1 LLLKYEDLTNQS
13 VAATQRIADFLKL
26 EQQEEFTNDF
36 NRYHRIFPHF
46 FRRGSNPDNIAE
58 LKGDTAEL
66 FWTMHGHLM
75 KGLQYVKSI
84 PEIASTPRSLL
95 IRRRDRAI
103 EVENRLGA
111 ERNAVDMDRRAKDG
125 VIATLSKERAAL
137 AADHKA
143 RGIAIETLTN
153 NLQAVEADRQA
164 KDAVIAR
171 LSGELE
177 AIEADRRAKDTVIA
191 RLSGELEAIEADR
204 RAKDAAIARL
214 TGELKAVEADRA
226 VKNEIIAGLNRQLG
240 AVKVGRHA
248 VFVGYTSA
256 NVLDGL
262 RKQEDYN

>member
-1 LLLKYEDLTNQS
+1 MIVWLASYPRSGNTLLRLLLKHVFGVCTFSLYDDPLIGANQTAAREIGHQHHGLSTERFYEVASTKPNMYLVKTHDPPRDDAPAIYVVRDGRATIVSYLHYLRTIVGSDVSLSDVVLGSVPYRSWSEHFEAWRPRKRTKTLLLKYEDLTNQS

-103 EVENRLGA
+103 EVENRLG
-111 ERNAVDMDRRAKDG
+111 
-125 VIATLSKERAAL
+125 
-137 AADHKA
+137 
-143 RGIAIETLTN
+143 
-153 NLQAVEADRQA
+153 
-164 KDAVIAR
+164 
-171 LSGELE
+171 
-177 AIEADRRAKDTVIA
+177 
-191 RLSGELEAIEADR
+191 
-204 RAKDAAIARL
+204 
-214 TGELKAVEADRA
+214 
-226 VKNEIIAGLNRQLG
+226 
-240 AVKVGRHA
+240 
-248 VFVGYTSA
+248 
-256 NVLDGL
+256 
-262 RKQEDYN
+262 